1 MQVAQMH
8 GQIVYDSGTM
18 RSLAIIEKDIHE
30 SHTLNFSIRNIPTN
44 IFRRPP
50 IHLTTHAVRS
60 TENLP
65 HSASQILRKGLE
77 AHCAGNINDSERIYI
92 LAISLL

>member
-30 SHTLNFSIRNIPTN
+30 SHTLNFSI
-44 IFRRPP
+44 
-50 IHLTTHAVRS
+50 
-60 TENLP
+60 
-65 HSASQILRKGLE
+65 
-77 AHCAGNINDSERIYI
+77 
-92 LAISLL
+92 